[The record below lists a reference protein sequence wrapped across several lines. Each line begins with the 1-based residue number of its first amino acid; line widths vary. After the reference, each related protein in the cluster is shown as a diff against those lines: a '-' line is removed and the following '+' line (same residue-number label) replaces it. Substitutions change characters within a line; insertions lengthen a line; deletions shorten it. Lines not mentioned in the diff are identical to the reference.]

1 MGTKGARSK
10 TAGVDA
16 ATKLVAT
23 LEPLGDVTA
32 RAMFGGH
39 GIFSEDVM
47 FAIVDSEGRI
57 YLRAD
62 ATTAMAFEAAGSTQ
76 HARMPYWEVPAPI
89 RTDAEQLREWAT
101 AAAAIAVSGRRQ
113 AAD

>member
-1 MGTKGARSK
+1 MGTKGSRSK
-10 TAGVDA
+10 AAGVDA
-16 ATKLVAT
+16 ASKLVTT
-23 LEPLGDVTA
+23 LEPLGGVTS

-76 HARMPYWEVPAPI
+76 HARMPYWEVPDPI
-89 RTDAEQLREWAT
+89 LDDTERLREWAST
-101 AAAAIAVSGRRQ
+101 AAQVAVASRR
-113 AAD
+113 